1 MQIDILGKVREKKLA
16 NNNVL
21 LPLYEAIVNSIHA
34 IEDAKLTEK
43 GLIEVELVRID
54 QEEFSF
60 GDLQKSP
67 AIIDFHIKDNGIG
80 FNEDNYESFNFAHS
94 SYKFERGGKGIGRI
108 TWLRAFEKAIIESQF
123 KDGNSFKKRTF
134 NFEPTKKGIEKES
147 LLEIKSKEDFWST
160 IVILKNLK
168 ERYRKWC
175 NNNSEDIAFKI
186 IEHCFPFS

>member
-60 GDLQKSP
+60 GDLQK
-67 AIIDFHIKDNGIG
+67 
-80 FNEDNYESFNFAHS
+80 
-94 SYKFERGGKGIGRI
+94 
-108 TWLRAFEKAIIESQF
+108 
-123 KDGNSFKKRTF
+123 
-134 NFEPTKKGIEKES
+134 
-147 LLEIKSKEDFWST
+147 
-160 IVILKNLK
+160 
-168 ERYRKWC
+168 
-175 NNNSEDIAFKI
+175 
-186 IEHCFPFS
+186 